1 MIIKPKFIKGTR
13 DFNSIEIK
21 KREYIINTIRSNFEL
36 YSFEQINT
44 PSIENLSTLSES
56 YGEEGDRLI
65 FKIITYD
72 YNFKMALRAF
82 WNIMHITFVCNR
94 KNRRFQ

>member
-1 MIIKPKFIKGTR
+1 MIIKPKLIKGTR

-56 YGEEGDRLI
+56 YGEELSLI
-65 FKIITYD
+65 
-72 YNFKMALRAF
+72 
-82 WNIMHITFVCNR
+82 HI
-94 KNRRFQ
+94 